1 MGERGRQSTRE
12 LPRMRA
18 SGPPPRD
25 RPAVPP
31 TGGEREAAKKKG
43 RAKAELTPA
52 HTHTPHASNRP
63 LLSESAIPLP
73 RQHAERRKR
82 KRSTSAEKG
91 GGTCGKEAGLTA
103 ARSLRIRPS
112 RFHGSKQNAG
122 RDAGPP
128 GPPESFSR
136 ARPSRRRGGQR
147 VAAVEAGGARLRWRA
162 GIPGGLPAGGGARR
176 RAGPGKGRARRAS
189 GGDGSAEGRCEAPA
203 RPREPWREAAPRRP
217 LQSPRL
223 QQLPRS
229 PPRGPPGRRP
239 RAPRV
244 RDVRALANRASPSE
258 RGRAQQGGAGKPAR
272 ILSVPE
278 SLEHS
283 DDPHFTSRHL
293 GPPPSHPTS
302 PGAPGRRAGG
312 QQKEESQAEPRR
324 ACPVPPGRLRRK
336 EPERPGGQGRA
347 EYDQEEVAGR
357 AERPGGPRTGSPRDR
372 ACCGAAIRAPP
383 EG

>member
-1 MGERGRQSTRE
+1 MFPVKPSTSDLHNGAACQRSLPGSIPDSLPVTPGWHLNPSAPQSRTLDHHISCLFRRRPERPS
-12 LPRMRA
+12 PRP
-18 SGPPPRD
+18 SPC
-25 RPAVPP
+25 RPA
-31 TGGEREAAKKKG
+31 
-43 RAKAELTPA
+43 
-52 HTHTPHASNRP
+52 NR
-63 LLSESAIPLP
+63 
-73 RQHAERRKR
+73 
-82 KRSTSAEKG
+82 
-91 GGTCGKEAGLTA
+91 
-103 ARSLRIRPS
+103 
-112 RFHGSKQNAG
+112 
-122 RDAGPP
+122 PP